1 MSDEGIGPFF
11 VERARGVIPVLLPR
25 CSRARREP
33 ADPVRQHVHA
43 RLVHHVA
50 GERWH
55 PVLVERLHPQQ
66 DQRLL
71 GMARCDQQRPGHAH
85 LAHRPGR
92 AAVALGRRG
101 AEAEIAEQAALVVA
115 RIGLAG
121 DVDEVRSI
129 SAVRRDCADDPSLLH
144 HEEAAGVCRRLQ
156 DQHGPREAP
165 AAQGAPQVDRRGGTR
180 GRKTGGVRRTRIEP
194 VDGATVGCDGLVRRA
209 AGATG
214 AKRCR
219 QRERARDLTS
229 TDRHAATIGT
239 PPTGDKRAPR
249 RSRTNTLR
257 RIQSR
262 AGAPWAVAPAASAAL
277 LGDSDFGYWDSMFI
291 GHFAVAFGAKKAVPR
306 TSVATLMV
314 AAELVDLLWPILVLL
329 GIETVQIDA
338 GAASPFLR
346 LRFVH
351 YPWTH
356 SLLMGVLWGIGFG
369 IVYRARTSY
378 ARGALAIAILVV
390 SHWVLDWVVH
400 RPDLQFAPWI
410 DTRVGLGLW
419 ASPTATLVVEAA
431 LFIAGVG
438 VYARAT
444 RPRDRIAAWGF
455 WGFVAFLVV
464 AYASSIAGGAPPS
477 PQVVAATALLGWA
490 MVPWIAWFDRHR
502 DPAGQ
507 PLAPSR

>member
-1 MSDEGIGPFF
+1 
-11 VERARGVIPVLLPR
+11 
-25 CSRARREP
+25 
-33 ADPVRQHVHA
+33 
-43 RLVHHVA
+43 
-50 GERWH
+50 
-55 PVLVERLHPQQ
+55 
-66 DQRLL
+66 
-71 GMARCDQQRPGHAH
+71 
-85 LAHRPGR
+85 
-92 AAVALGRRG
+92 
-101 AEAEIAEQAALVVA
+101 
-115 RIGLAG
+115 
-121 DVDEVRSI
+121 
-129 SAVRRDCADDPSLLH
+129 
-144 HEEAAGVCRRLQ
+144 
-156 DQHGPREAP
+156 
-165 AAQGAPQVDRRGGTR
+165 
-180 GRKTGGVRRTRIEP
+180 
-194 VDGATVGCDGLVRRA
+194 
-209 AGATG
+209 
-214 AKRCR
+214 
-219 QRERARDLTS
+219 
-229 TDRHAATIGT
+229 
-239 PPTGDKRAPR
+239 
-249 RSRTNTLR
+249 
-257 RIQSR
+257 
-262 AGAPWAVAPAASAAL
+262 
-277 LGDSDFGYWDSMFI
+277 MFI

-444 RPRDRIAAWGF
+444 RPRDRIGAWGF

-477 PQVVAATALLGWA
+477 PQVVAATAPLGWA
-490 MVPWIAWFDRHR
+490 MVSWIAWFDRHR